1 MLPSPMPITILDSV
15 SEPAGT
21 PLWASIV
28 SWVVAII
35 CAFISSGRSRK
46 NRKTEQQQRKEEFE
60 AFKKEVSTQI
70 TDKLNN
76 NFFHETKAQIIDKL
90 QHCLDQIIEY
100 GSTGPE
106 TLRQLQ
112 NAMVQA
118 RRMAE
123 IRKFCSK
130 DFKFISEFENL
141 VNSADDL
148 KTDEIKWNIFAQKTQ
163 EVIIIFKK
171 GEYQS

>member
-1 MLPSPMPITILDSV
+1 MIRQRLP
-15 SEPAGT
+15 
-21 PLWASIV
+21 
-28 SWVVAII
+28 
-35 CAFISSGRSRK
+35 
-46 NRKTEQQQRKEEFE
+46 QQLCG
-60 AFKKEVSTQI
+60 AA
-70 TDKLNN
+70 LNN
-76 NFFHETKAQIIDKL
+76 NLFHETKSQIIDKL
-90 QHCLDQIIEY
+90 QHCLDQILEY

-123 IRKFCSK
+123 IRKFCNK

-141 VNSADDL
+141 VNSADNL